1 MSRLRSSLMA
11 TALLVSLAACPLS
24 DLWAGEYQDLQRAAA
39 ADVVQAETCSTLA
52 DSFGEVANA
61 AREIDTPYSRLLDLR
76 DLGER
81 LHDGCREG
89 IRALEAQAG
98 EDEAA
103 LENLYR
109 SEDWYEV
116 NRALATLRYW
126 QAWLDLS
133 LSRVNP
139 DERAR
144 VTDLS
149 RSRRGFEAASLRILY
164 PGLVYGSWLGLAYVD
179 QVDGRDAAAR
189 RRLDLL
195 SEALSSD
202 PDNPLLGIVQEER
215 QMMDIRAGKLL
226 SPGEISVGELFTPAT
241 ARLAEEQVF
250 VLLEQH
256 RNTEVG
262 AIEAARLLRRLIAQ
276 GFLDD
281 RLLARMLA
289 YQEEIVGQDLGVISR
304 LLEAEYA
311 YAYQQYNSNVLK
323 HRAFI
328 AAGGNQLGLTLDPF
342 RYHFAV
348 SLYQIDLIR
357 EAQAVVDELLK
368 TPGLSSQL
376 QTALYKLGFI
386 VAESL
391 HQARPD
397 EPRAARLRE
406 AASRYIGSAPDD
418 PDIASA
424 WLALARVAGDEKS
437 RAEYLAK
444 AGSDRRLRDNIR
456 QVELDAAVSAF
467 QRAHRARDVQGAR
480 LAAEKALEQLRALPR
495 KQREQLPLR
504 VLSIQLRSLLIEEQ
518 EGVLEDIAL
527 LQAHPELNGSQA
539 RVLVWAQLRV
549 LDSQDSGDALLR
561 FVSSVPP
568 GGENAPLDHELF
580 AFLRELQV
588 EGRYAHL
595 AGLSEQW
602 LPKLATQPQLQRQVW
617 LLRIEALREEGR
629 KDEALVS
636 SRDLLAAHPDSGN
649 AWRVLAE
656 QSEAAGDLFG
666 AERAWAHIAAAE
678 PEGSPLWLE
687 VSMHRLRLLA
697 RLDAVDRGC
706 KLQGEIGVYNH
717 LLERQYQQDLQ
728 SLLRDCP

>member
-1 MSRLRSSLMA
+1 M
-11 TALLVSLAACPLS
+11 
-24 DLWAGEYQDLQRAAA
+24 
-39 ADVVQAETCSTLA
+39 
-52 DSFGEVANA
+52 
-61 AREIDTPYSRLLDLR
+61 R

-89 IRALEAQAG
+89 IRALEALAG

-116 NRALATLRYW
+116 NRALATFRYW

-149 RSRRGFEAASLRILY
+149 RARRGFEAASLRILY

-179 QVDGRDAAAR
+179 QADGREDAAR

-195 SEALSSD
+195 SEALASD
-202 PDNPLLGIVQEER
+202 PDNPLLAIVQEER
-215 QMMDIRAGKLL
+215 RMMDLRAGKLL

-241 ARLAEEQVF
+241 ARLAEEQAF
-250 VLLEQH
+250 VLLDQH
-256 RNTEVG
+256 RKTEVG

-311 YAYQQYNSNVLK
+311 YAYEQYNSTVLK
-323 HRAFI
+323 YRAFL
-328 AAGGNQLGLTLDPF
+328 AGGGNGLDLTLYPF

-348 SLYQIDLIR
+348 SLYQINLVR

-376 QTALYKLGFI
+376 QSALYKLDFI

-391 HQARPD
+391 HQGRPG
-397 EPRAARLRE
+397 EPQATRMRE
-406 AASRYIGSAPDD
+406 AARRYIASAPDD
-418 PDIASA
+418 PDVASA
-424 WLALARVAGDEKS
+424 WLALASVASDDKS

-444 AGSDRRLRDNIR
+444 AGSDRRLRENIR
-456 QVELDAAVSAF
+456 RVELDAAVSAF
-467 QRAHRARDVQGAR
+467 QQAHRDRDQQGTR
-480 LAAEKALEQLRALPR
+480 RAAENALEQLQSLPR
-495 KQREQLPLR
+495 KQQQQLPLQ
-504 VLSIQLRSLLIEEQ
+504 VLSVQLRTALVEEQ
-518 EGVLEDIAL
+518 EGLLEDIAQ
-527 LQAHPELNGSQA
+527 LQTHPDLNASQA
-539 RVLVWAQLRV
+539 RVLIWSQLRV
-549 LDSQDSGDALLR
+549 LDGEESGDALLQ
-561 FVSSVPP
+561 FVAGLPQ

-580 AFLRELQV
+580 AFLRELQG
-588 EGRYAHL
+588 EGRYDRL
-595 AGLSEQW
+595 AALSQQW
-602 LPKLATQPQLQRQVW
+602 LPKLETQPQLHRQVW
-617 LLRIEALREEGR
+617 FLHIEALREQGR
-629 KDEALVS
+629 EAEALVA

-656 QSEAAGDLFG
+656 QSEASGDLFG

-697 RLDAVDRGC
+697 RLDAADRGC
-706 KLQGEIGVYNH
+706 KLQEDIGVYNH
-717 LLERQYQQDLQ
+717 LLEAQYQQDLQ
-728 SLLRDCP
+728 SLFRDCP